1 MTQELA
7 GKVAIVTGGASGIG
21 RGIVELFVKEGARV
35 VIGDIDDVGGTALE
49 GELGDAALYHHTDVT
64 ISSDMEALVDRAV
77 AHFGELNVMVN
88 NAGALGD
95 QSGLLDLDAVGFTK
109 TVDLLLRS
117 VALGHKFAARQM
129 KEQGG
134 GGSIISMSSIAAIQA
149 GLSSASYDAAKAGV
163 VQLAR
168 TATFELAGY
177 RIRSNVIL
185 PGLILTPIM
194 AKGTDLDP
202 SEYPAFVEAL
212 AEPLGRIHP
221 TGRAGLPQD
230 LANAA
235 LFFASDRSE
244 FITGQNISVDG
255 GITSVAHLDMAAV
268 MGLAFDAMGVDVDP
282 NYSAATR
289 RADH

>member
-1 MTQELA
+1 
-7 GKVAIVTGGASGIG
+7 
-21 RGIVELFVKEGARV
+21 
-35 VIGDIDDVGGTALE
+35 
-49 GELGDAALYHHTDVT
+49 
-64 ISSDMEALVDRAV
+64 
-77 AHFGELNVMVN
+77 
-88 NAGALGD
+88 
-95 QSGLLDLDAVGFTK
+95 
-109 TVDLLLRS
+109 
-117 VALGHKFAARQM
+117 
-129 KEQGG
+129 
-134 GGSIISMSSIAAIQA
+134 MSSIAAIEV
-149 GLSSASYDAAKAGV
+149 GV
-163 VQLAR
+163 VRRGQSR
-168 TATFELAGY
+168 CGAT
-177 RIRSNVIL
+177 RSNGDGRIGRL
-185 PGLILTPIM
+185 PNQIECDPGGLILAPIM
-194 AKGTDLDP
+194 AKPTDDDP

-244 FITGQNISVDG
+244 FITGQDISVDG